1 MMIVVNCKVLYF
13 INNKDQEALGYKTL
27 RRTNAIASH
36 RLYEFRVSVSIL
48 DDF

>member
-1 MMIVVNCKVLYF
+1 MMIVVSCKVLYF
-13 INNKDQEALGYKTL
+13 INNENQEAVGYKTL

-36 RLYEFRVSVSIL
+36 RIYEFWVSVCIL